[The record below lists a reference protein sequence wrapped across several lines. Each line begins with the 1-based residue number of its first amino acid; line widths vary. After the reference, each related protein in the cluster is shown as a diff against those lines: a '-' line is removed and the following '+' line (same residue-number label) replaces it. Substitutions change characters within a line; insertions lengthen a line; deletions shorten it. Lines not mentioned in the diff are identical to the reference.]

1 MYKEL
6 DAMNTTSTNDANDQR
21 SQGRKPLAALVMS
34 LYTLFLSKRWWWWGA
49 LLTWSLMR
57 PCVGLFFFEFFGG
70 SFKIWRC
77 FLVCA
82 IEKNGAT
89 WRTRHLQKKQQKGL
103 LANSQAMWLVKWFD
117 SSFLFFKPT
126 FIRDKHTRKSIK
138 GLILSKL
145 LTIHRFDL

>member
-34 LYTLFLSKRWWWWGA
+34 LYTLFLSKRWWWWGPVA
-49 LLTWSLMR
+49 YVVFDGAV
-57 PCVGLFFFEFFGG
+57 CVLFFEFFGG
-70 SFKIWRC
+70 SFKIWRW

-89 WRTRHLQKKQQKGL
+89 WRTRHLQKKQQKPL
-103 LANSQAMWLVKWFD
+103 LTNSQAMWLVKWFD

-126 FIRDKHTRKSIK
+126 FIRGKHTRKSMR